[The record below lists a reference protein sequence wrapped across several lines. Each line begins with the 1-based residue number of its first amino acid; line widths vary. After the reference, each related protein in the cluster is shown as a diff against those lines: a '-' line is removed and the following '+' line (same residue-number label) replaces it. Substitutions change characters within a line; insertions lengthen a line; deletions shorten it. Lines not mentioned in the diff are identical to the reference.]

1 MQRYIIVRLFHAVIV
16 LFAVSIVI
24 FGLTRITGNPL
35 DVLLPEEAFPED
47 FERVK
52 EIWGLDKP
60 LHVQYLTFLGNALRG
75 NFGDSIKWPGR
86 TSRELVLGRLP
97 ATLQL
102 AAFALLVSAVMALP
116 IGVIAAVKKDT
127 GIDYAAKLIALLGQ
141 SLSSFWLGIVLI
153 WIFAFRLDWFPT
165 SGKGGIEHMV
175 LPAIPLGW
183 YQVAAVAR

>member
-75 NFGDSIKWPGR
+75 NFGDSIKCPSR
-86 TSRELVLGRLP
+86 TSRELVLGWLQV
-97 ATLQL
+97 TLQL

-116 IGVIAAVKKDT
+116 IGVIAAV
-127 GIDYAAKLIALLGQ
+127 
-141 SLSSFWLGIVLI
+141 
-153 WIFAFRLDWFPT
+153 
-165 SGKGGIEHMV
+165 
-175 LPAIPLGW
+175 
-183 YQVAAVAR
+183 